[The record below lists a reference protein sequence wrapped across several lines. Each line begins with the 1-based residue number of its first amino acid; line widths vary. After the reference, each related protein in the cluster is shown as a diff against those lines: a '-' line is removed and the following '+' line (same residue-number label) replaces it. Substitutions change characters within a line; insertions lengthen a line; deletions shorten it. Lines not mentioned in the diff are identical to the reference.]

1 MEFSRLIDE
10 FLHHQTAA
18 EIETPDGWT
27 QGRTAYGGLTG
38 ALMLAA
44 VQSAHDDL
52 PPLRTIQI
60 NFVGPASGRIKV
72 STNILRRGKNTVTIE
87 ARLTGDDALAGR
99 AIFTFGVN
107 RDMQVQA
114 HYPRRDDIP
123 QPEEIPNLAWNDR
136 VPVFMKHFEA
146 RAIKLS
152 VPMSGSAEADNLIW
166 FRHKD
171 SNARDGIVPLIAL
184 GDAPPPAVLGML
196 KTVRGIS
203 SMNWNINMLVDA
215 PQTRDGWWL
224 LNTFSEHASNGYA
237 SQIMN
242 VWDADGIRIMDAMQM
257 IAVFE

>member
-10 FLHHQTAA
+10 FLNHQTAA
-18 EIETPDGWT
+18 EIDTPDGWT

-60 NFVGPASGRIKV
+60 NFAGPASGRIKV
-72 STNILRRGKNTVTIE
+72 STDILRRGKNTVTIE

-114 HYPRRDDIP
+114 HYTRRDDIP
-123 QPEEIPNLAWNDR
+123 QPEEIPDLTWNDR

-152 VPMSGSAEADNLIW
+152 VPMSGSAEDDNLIW

-171 SNARDGIVPLIAL
+171 ANDRDGIVPLIAL
-184 GDAPPPAVLGML
+184 GDAPPPAVLGMM
-196 KTVRGIS
+196 KSVRGIS
-203 SMNWNINMLVDA
+203 LDELEYQYAGRHPKRAMAGGCSTRFHNMPAMAML
-215 PQTRDGWWL
+215 T
-224 LNTFSEHASNGYA
+224 NHACLGRRRHPHHGRHANDCG
-237 SQIMN
+237 
-242 VWDADGIRIMDAMQM
+242 
-257 IAVFE
+257 F

>member
-1 MEFSRLIDE
+1 
-10 FLHHQTAA
+10 
-18 EIETPDGWT
+18 
-27 QGRTAYGGLTG
+27 
-38 ALMLAA
+38 
-44 VQSAHDDL
+44 
-52 PPLRTIQI
+52 
-60 NFVGPASGRIKV
+60 
-72 STNILRRGKNTVTIE
+72 
-87 ARLTGDDALAGR
+87 
-99 AIFTFGVN
+99 N
-107 RDMQVQA
+107 RDMQLQA

-123 QPEEIPNLAWNDR
+123 QPEEIPNLAWDDR
-136 VPVFMKHFEA
+136 VPIFMKHFEA

-152 VPMSGSAEADNLIW
+152 LPMSGSAEADNLIW

-224 LNTFSEHASNGYA
+224 LNTFSQHAGDGYA

-242 VWDADGIRIMDAMQM
+242 VWDADGTRIMDAMQM
-257 IAVFE
+257 IAAFE

>member
-72 STNILRRGKNTVTIE
+72 STDTLRRGKNTVTIK
-87 ARLTGDDALAGR
+87 ARLIGDDALAGR

-107 RDMQVQA
+107 RDMQA
-114 HYPRRDDIP
+114 RHIIRAAMIFPNPRKFRTLPGMTAYPC
-123 QPEEIPNLAWNDR
+123 
-136 VPVFMKHFEA
+136 
-146 RAIKLS
+146 S
-152 VPMSGSAEADNLIW
+152 
-166 FRHKD
+166 
-171 SNARDGIVPLIAL
+171 
-184 GDAPPPAVLGML
+184 
-196 KTVRGIS
+196 
-203 SMNWNINMLVDA
+203 
-215 PQTRDGWWL
+215 
-224 LNTFSEHASNGYA
+224 
-237 SQIMN
+237 
-242 VWDADGIRIMDAMQM
+242 
-257 IAVFE
+257 

>member
-10 FLHHQTAA
+10 FLNHQTAA
-18 EIETPDGWT
+18 EIDTPEGWT

-44 VQSAHDDL
+44 VQTAYDDL

-60 NFVGPASGRIKV
+60 NFVGPASGRLKV
-72 STNILRRGKNTVTIE
+72 SCELLRRGQNTVTIE

-107 RDMQVQA
+107 RAMQVQA
-114 HYPRRDDIP
+114 HYQRRDDVSAPEDIP
-123 QPEEIPNLAWNDR
+123 ELAWTDR
-136 VPVFMKHFEA
+136 MPVFMKHFEA
-146 RAIKLS
+146 RALKLS
-152 VPMSGSAEADNLIW
+152 IPMSGSSEADNLIW

-171 SNARDGIVPLIAL
+171 EHARDGIVPLIAL
-184 GDAPPPAVLGML
+184 GDAPPPAVLGMM
-196 KTVRGIS
+196 KSVRGIS

-224 LNTFSEHASNGYA
+224 LNTFSQHASNGYA
-237 SQIMN
+237 SQIMH
-242 VWDADGIRIMDAMQM
+242 VWDADGTRIMDAMQL
-257 IAVFE
+257 IAAFE

>member
-18 EIETPDGWT
+18 EIDTPDEWT
-27 QGRTAYGGLTG
+27 QGRTAYGGLNG

-72 STNILRRGKNTVTIE
+72 STDILRRGKNTVTIE
-87 ARLTGDDALAGR
+87 ARLTGDDTLAGR

-123 QPEEIPNLAWNDR
+123 PAEEIPDLVWNDR

-152 VPMSGSAEADNLIW
+152 VPMSGSQEAENLIW
-166 FRHKD
+166 VRHKD
-171 SNARDGIVPLIAL
+171 AHARNDICAAYRTG
-184 GDAPPPAVLGML
+184 
-196 KTVRGIS
+196 
-203 SMNWNINMLVDA
+203 
-215 PQTRDGWWL
+215 
-224 LNTFSEHASNGYA
+224 
-237 SQIMN
+237 
-242 VWDADGIRIMDAMQM
+242 
-257 IAVFE
+257 